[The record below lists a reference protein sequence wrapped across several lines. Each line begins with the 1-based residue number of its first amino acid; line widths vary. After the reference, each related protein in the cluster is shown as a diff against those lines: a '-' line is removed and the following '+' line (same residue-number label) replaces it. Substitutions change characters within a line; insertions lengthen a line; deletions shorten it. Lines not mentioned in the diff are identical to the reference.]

1 MTAKPP
7 TWVWMPNQP
16 HPTSARAKTGT
27 LEPFFPNAARAMTGK
42 GAPYFVPIC
51 AEATIGTSTIA
62 FARNTHEKACAA
74 VAPSAANEAANRHAG
89 THTTRP
95 IHSPRK
101 SSEDHVL
108 SSGRTGAR
116 SGERPRGAVFGK
128 RASIGSF
135 SPRGSGKGEED
146 EARIRD
152 RSRGA
157 SPLDEKARVTFRR
170 GRTGTPRGHLPGA
183 CGGFAP
189 GTATRP
195 TGPVAS
201 ARIATAARHRAR
213 SATRTVS
220 FFVNRRRL
228 FSRAST
234 KRDARDSKRRAR
246 RVSARASEGRRRPSS
261 REMGTF
267 QLDDDD
273 DAFWGDD
280 ATFGYARARRY
291 ARTLRRCAPPTR
303 GAQIFFASRETTDAR
318 RLSLL
323 LVRASPADAPVHPPT
338 APAGKSTRCVARL
351 RRARLRRSTRAAA
364 APRLCPFA
372 DRKREA
378 RPPRL
383 RRCARRCGLS
393 PGWVAR
399 RRCSRTP
406 RTRTRNRASRSISLA
421 TTRPAGDPGSRFRAT
436 PEATRLR

>member
-1 MTAKPP
+1 MIANPP
-7 TWVWMPNQP
+7 TCVWMPNQP
-16 HPTSARAKTGT
+16 HPTSARKNTGT
-27 LEPFFPNAARAMTGK
+27 LDPFVPNDARAMTGK
-42 GAPYFVPIC
+42 GAPYFTPIC
-51 AEATIGTSTIA
+51 ADAIIGTSTMQ
-62 FARNTHEKACAA
+62 FARNTHIKACAA

-108 SSGRTGAR
+108 FSGRTGAR
-116 SGERPRGAVFGK
+116 SGERPVGAVFGK

-146 EARIRD
+146 EARTRD

-157 SPLDEKARVTFRR
+157 SSPLDDKTTVTFRR
-170 GRTGTPRGHLPGA
+170 GRTGTPRGHLPGTR
-183 CGGFAP
+183 GGFAP

-213 SATRTVS
+213 SATRSVR
-220 FFVNRRRL
+220 FFVNHTGRL

-234 KRDARDSKRRAR
+234 KPPTPVKNDSKRRAR
-246 RVSARASEGRRRPSS
+246 SVSARASEGRRRPSS

-291 ARTLRRCAPPTR
+291 ARTLRRCAPDTR

-323 LVRASPADAPVHPPT
+323 LVRVSPADAPVPPPT
-338 APAGKSTRCVARL
+338 APQANRHAV
-351 RRARLRRSTRAAA
+351 
-364 APRLCPFA
+364 
-372 DRKREA
+372 
-378 RPPRL
+378 
-383 RRCARRCGLS
+383 S
-393 PGWVAR
+393 PG
-399 RRCSRTP
+399 
-406 RTRTRNRASRSISLA
+406 
-421 TTRPAGDPGSRFRAT
+421 
-436 PEATRLR
+436 